1 MSIYGNNESIFTN
14 VGDTVKQ
21 GETIS
26 SVGISGGLGE
36 PGLYLEL
43 RYKGKPINPQP
54 WLKP

>member
-1 MSIYGNNESIFTN
+1 MATMNRS
-14 VGDTVKQ
+14 VKQ

-36 PGLYLEL
+36 PGLYFEL